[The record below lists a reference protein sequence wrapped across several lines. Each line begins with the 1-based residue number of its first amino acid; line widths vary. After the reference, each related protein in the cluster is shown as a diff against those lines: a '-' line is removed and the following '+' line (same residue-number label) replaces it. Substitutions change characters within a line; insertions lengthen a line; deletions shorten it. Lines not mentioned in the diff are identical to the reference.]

1 MKKFFSEAEVELTLI
16 SALEDI
22 LTASVGDADGGNLGE
37 PGDDSW
43 DVS

>member
-22 LTASVGDADGGNLGE
+22 LNASGDAEGGDLGE